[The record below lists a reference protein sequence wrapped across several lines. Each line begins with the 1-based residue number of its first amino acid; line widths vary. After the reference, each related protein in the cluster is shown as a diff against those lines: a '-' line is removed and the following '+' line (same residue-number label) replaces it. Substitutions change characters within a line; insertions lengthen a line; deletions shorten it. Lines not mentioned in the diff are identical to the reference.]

1 MKRPY
6 LRAGYGHRLLTSAK
20 VAMGNYRVG
29 LGVSGGIA
37 AYKAV
42 EVMRLLQKAGC
53 EVSVAMTRHATEFVQ
68 PLTFRALTGGHVI
81 VDDYD
86 PANPDPIAHINFSQG
101 VDLLLIVPA
110 TANII
115 GKFANGIAD
124 DFLSSTY
131 LACTAP
137 VMIAPAMNTTMWEQ
151 PATQR
156 NIERL
161 RADGVHFVEPVAGEL
176 ACKTV
181 GTGKLED
188 VENIVSQALGLLTAE
203 AQRRGEERG
212 TGAFPEKG
220 VSIERNDPR
229 RLGVFA
235 VNDDL
240 RDERIL
246 ITVGGTREAI
256 DPVRFISNHSSG
268 KMGFA
273 LAEAARDRG
282 AEVTVV
288 AGVTTAEPPEGVRVL
303 RGVSAEEMHLA
314 VKGELERATV
324 FVGAAAVADYAPVN
338 AADAKIKKE
347 GKEQLTLEL
356 KKTPDILAE
365 VSRNRSNGLL
375 VVGFAAETN
384 DVIGYAR
391 SKMEKKGLDMVVAND
406 ITREG
411 AGFNS
416 DTNIATILTRGGE
429 AIDLPKMPKREL
441 ADRILDEIVKLR

>member
-1 MKRPY
+1 MLRPVNEKKRK
-6 LRAGYGHRLLTSAK
+6 LNNLI
-20 VAMGNYRVG
+20 MNNYRIG
-29 LGVSGGIA
+29 LGVCGGIA

-131 LACTAP
+131 LACSAP

-161 RADGVHFVEPVAGEL
+161 RADGVQFVEPVAGEL

-220 VSIERNDPR
+220 VSIESNDLR
-229 RLGVFA
+229 RLGVSA